1 MAFRSRGT
9 ALLKGFV
16 SSSPAHLRAPAPA
29 SLRQSRIPTAAAA
42 GTPKHHLSSP
52 QASSHAAVSW
62 SAGTSQIQRR
72 LASGGAGRGDGGS
85 SRAGTVDQEEVDKFG
100 AIGEGWWE
108 ANGAQKPLHSFNR
121 LRVDFL
127 ASMSKQHVV
136 APPPGAAGSALAGV
150 RVVDMGCGGGIL
162 SEELCR
168 IGAHVTGVDA
178 SPENEGE
185 TYTVVVCSEVIEHVS
200 DVPEMVSQLCSLV
213 EEGGGLCITTINRTH
228 LSYGLGVL
236 LAENIL
242 GLVPK
247 GTHDW
252 AKFVTPEE
260 LTRLLAA
267 NGFRVTRVIGAAY
280 NPLIDSWSTTPDR
293 SVNYLL
299 FATREPPRA

>member
-1 MAFRSRGT
+1 M
-9 ALLKGFV
+9 
-16 SSSPAHLRAPAPA
+16 
-29 SLRQSRIPTAAAA
+29 
-42 GTPKHHLSSP
+42 
-52 QASSHAAVSW
+52 SW

-178 SPENEGE
+178 SPENIRVAEAHALKGGLIGEAGGRYHLAYRAATAAQLLEEGE